1 MHGQYG
7 SMLFF
12 TKYEMAFAPPPISIG
27 QLNFKIC
34 QNFMKTKTFLHLCQ
48 DKPLWVQ
55 LIANGG
61 IIFITTLLHFHY
73 SISLETATTQKSEV
87 FLLRNFL
94 GNVNAS
100 VVTYRYPQIYNFSF
114 RKEFLEILCECIYLG
129 FWPQVLQH
137 LLW

>member
-1 MHGQYG
+1 MSAVNSKWGNNIY
-7 SMLFF
+7 
-12 TKYEMAFAPPPISIG
+12 YY
-27 QLNFKIC
+27 
-34 QNFMKTKTFLHLCQ
+34 
-48 DKPLWVQ
+48 
-55 LIANGG
+55 
-61 IIFITTLLHFHY
+61 ITTL
-73 SISLETATTQKSEV
+73 SLFNFFRKSHHPEKWCV
-87 FLLRNFL
+87 FLRIFL